1 MAKLYASDANFGVSF
16 KFTTARPL
24 DDRLVVDTVNDLY
37 NLATW
42 DYNPKTK
49 VCALYKGLTVSTAGG
64 TLYTY
69 IGEAGDTDEF
79 KAAVAGG
86 SIPKNLWKVQGGEV
100 QGQIGDLTDR
110 VGTLET
116 NVRKNTEDIK
126 TVKETADK
134 AVVANAAITKS
145 TDFSVVKYDA
155 KGLVTEGKVLTAAEV
170 PGLSELTEKVNKIGV
185 AAKETANAGYLK
197 SYTFTGPNGTS
208 IDIDIPKDLVV
219 KSGEVITA
227 TTETGLVKGDKYIK
241 LTIANQDESPIY
253 IAVKD
258 LVDVYTAQANAAKVQ
273 LAISGTNEIS
283 ATIKAGSIAKT
294 DLTTAVQGSLDKAD
308 AAAPK
313 TALDAVNEEI
323 AKIKTDVAAHGV
335 KSVKASGTGYVTAK
349 ATTDTKTG
357 EATITV
363 ASTPELATA
372 VTAATSALQAGDI
385 KAGTGMLTLNVKG
398 TTVTVPHGSM
408 AEADADTYLTKDAT
422 NEAINAKAEEI
433 NGTIN
438 TTKADLEG
446 KITALENAKLTKGA
460 GISIENNS
468 IAVDKL
474 TVTNTPTLSVDSK
487 LTNQNKYAVY
497 NNPLVGEADK
507 YVDSA
512 TLASTVNNTNE
523 QVAKGLNEL
532 HDGVYEIATN
542 LDSKIDIVKVN
553 GVTCT
558 KAHGTVDEEKDL
570 QIATVTL
577 DATKIEYTTGV
588 SVAAQLKTLTDT
600 LQWTE
605 VSASQA

>member
-1 MAKLYASDANFGVSF
+1 MGKLYASNANFGVSF
-16 KFTTARPL
+16 KFGKALPL
-24 DDRLVVDTVNDLY
+24 DDRLVVNTVNDLY

-42 DYNPKTK
+42 DWNETSG
-49 VCALYKGLTVSTAGG
+49 CALYKGLTVSTAGG

-69 IGEAGDTDEF
+69 IGEAGDTAEF
-79 KAAVAGG
+79 KTAVAGG

-100 QGQIGDLTDR
+100 QGQIGDLIGR

-116 NVRKNTEDIK
+116 NVNKNTEDIK
-126 TVKETADK
+126 TVKATADK
-134 AVVANAAITKS
+134 AVVANDTITAA

-170 PGLSELTEKVNKIGV
+170 PGLSALETKVNKIGV
-185 AAKETANAGYLK
+185 TAKETANAGYLK
-197 SYTFTGPNGTS
+197 SYTFTGPDGTP

-258 LVDVYTAQANAAKVQ
+258 LVDVYTTQANAAQIQ

-283 ATIKAGSIAKT
+283 ATIKPGSIAKT
-294 DLTTAVQGSLDKAD
+294 DLATAVQGSLDKAD
-308 AAAPK
+308 AAAPQS
-313 TALDAVNEEI
+313 ALDAANAEI

-335 KSVKASGTGYVTAK
+335 KSVTASGTGYVTAS
-349 ATTDTKTG
+349 AVTDDAG
-357 EATITV
+357 VATITV
-363 ASTPELATA
+363 ASTDALATA
-372 VTAATSALQAGDI
+372 VTAATSALQAGDV

-398 TTVTVPHGSM
+398 TPVIVPHGSM
-408 AEADADTYLTKDAT
+408 AEANAADYLTKEAT

-438 TTKADLEG
+438 TAKADLQV
-446 KITALENAKLTKGA
+446 KITALENAKLTAGA
-460 GISIENNS
+460 GISIENNN

-474 TVTNTPTLSVDSK
+474 VVTNAPTLSVDSH
-487 LTNQNKYAVY
+487 LTSQDKYAVY
-497 NNPLVGEADK
+497 NNRLVGEADK
-507 YVDSA
+507 YVDSV
-512 TLASTVNNTNE
+512 TLASAVNNTND
-523 QVAKGLNEL
+523 QVVKGLNEL
-532 HDGVYEIATN
+532 HDGIYEIATN

-553 GVTCT
+553 GVSCT
-558 KAHGTVDEEKDL
+558 KALGTDGAEKGL

-577 DATKIEYTTGV
+577 GAARIEYIKGV
-588 SVAAQLKTLTDT
+588 SVADQLKTLTDT
-600 LQWTE
+600 LQWAE
-605 VSASQA
+605 VSAPQS

>member
-1 MAKLYASDANFGVSF
+1 MAKLYASKAEFGVSF

-24 DDRLVVDTVNDLY
+24 DDRLVVDQATDIY
-37 NLATW
+37 DPATW
-42 DYNPKTK
+42 GGADKCT
-49 VCALYKGLTVSTAGG
+49 LYTGLTVATSGG

-69 IGEAGDTDEF
+69 TGPAGDAGFADSL
-79 KAAVAGG
+79 VAGK
-86 SIPKNLWKVQGGEV
+86 IPAENWKVQGGDTQAEV
-100 QGQIGDLTDR
+100 GNLSDKVTK
-110 VGTLET
+110 LET
-116 NVRKNTEDIK
+116 ANTENKNAIAA
-126 TVKETADK
+126 VKATADK
-134 AVVANAAITKS
+134 AVVANGAITAA

-170 PGLSELTEKVNKIGV
+170 PGLSALETKVNKIGV

-197 SYTFTGPNGTS
+197 SYTFTGPDGTPV
-208 IDIDIPKDLVV
+208 DIDIPKDLVV
-219 KSGEVITA
+219 TKGEV
-227 TTETGLVKGDKYIK
+227 VKEGKDTFIQ
-241 LTIANQDESPIY
+241 LTIANQVAPVKIN
-253 IAVKD
+253 VKD
-258 LVDVYTAQANAAKVQ
+258 LVDVYTAQANAAQVQ

-283 ATIKAGSIAKT
+283 ATIKPGSIAKT
-294 DLTTAVQGSLDKAD
+294 DLATAVQESLNKAD

-313 TALDAVNEEI
+313 SELDAAKEEI
-323 AKIKTDVAAHGV
+323 EAIKTDVAAHGV
-335 KSVKASGTGYVTAK
+335 KSVTASGTGYVTAS
-349 ATTDTKTG
+349 AVTNEAG
-357 EATITV
+357 VATITV
-363 ASTPELATA
+363 ASTDALATA
-372 VTAATSALQAGDI
+372 VTAATSALQAGDV

-446 KITALENAKLTKGA
+446 KITALENAKLTAGA
-460 GISIENNS
+460 GISIENNN

-474 TVTNTPTLSVDSK
+474 AVTNAPTLSVDSK
-487 LTNQNKYAVY
+487 LTSQDRYAVY

-512 TLASTVNNTNE
+512 TLASAVNNTNE
-523 QVAKGLNEL
+523 QVVKGLNEL
-532 HDGVYEIATN
+532 HDGIYEIATN

-553 GVTCT
+553 GVSCT
-558 KAHGTVDEEKDL
+558 KAPGTEGAEKGL

-588 SVAAQLKTLTDT
+588 TVAAQLKTLTDT

-605 VSASQA
+605 VSQA

>member
-1 MAKLYASDANFGVSF
+1 MAKLYASKANFGVSF

-42 DYNPKTK
+42 DYNPKTG
-49 VCALYKGLTVSTAGG
+49 VCALYKGLTVSTADG

-69 IGEAGDTDEF
+69 IGEAGDTEEF
-79 KAAVAGG
+79 KTAVAGG

-100 QGQIGDLTDR
+100 QGQIGDLTGR

-116 NVRKNTEDIK
+116 NVSKNTEDIK
-126 TVKETADK
+126 AVKATADK
-134 AVVANAAITKS
+134 AVVANTAITAA
-145 TDFSVVKYDA
+145 TDFSVVKYDS

-170 PGLSELTEKVNKIGV
+170 PGLNDLETKVNKIGV
-185 AAKETANAGYLK
+185 TAKETANAGYLK
-197 SYTFTGPNGTS
+197 SYTFTGPDGTP

-219 KSGEVITA
+219 TKGEI
-227 TTETGLVKGDKYIK
+227 VKEGKDTFIQ
-241 LTIANQDESPIY
+241 LTIANQVAPVKIN
-253 IAVKD
+253 VKD
-258 LVDVYTAQANAAKVQ
+258 LVDVYTAQANAAQVQ

-283 ATIKAGSIAKT
+283 ATIKPGSIAKT
-294 DLTTAVQGSLDKAD
+294 DLAIAVQGSLDKAD
-308 AAAPK
+308 AAAPQS
-313 TALDAVNEEI
+313 ALDATNAEI

-335 KSVKASGTGYVTAK
+335 KSVTASGTGYVTAS
-349 ATTDTKTG
+349 AVTDDAG
-357 EATITV
+357 VATITV

-372 VTAATSALQAGDI
+372 VTAATSALQAGDVT
-385 KAGTGMLTLNVKG
+385 AGTGMLTLTVKG

-408 AEADADTYLTKDAT
+408 AEADANTYLTKDAT

-446 KITALENAKLTKGA
+446 KITALENAKLTAGA

-474 TVTNTPTLSVDSK
+474 VVTNAPTLSVDSH
-487 LTNQNKYAVY
+487 LTSQNKYAVY

-512 TLASTVNNTNE
+512 TLASAVNNTNE
-523 QVAKGLNEL
+523 QVVKGLNEL

-553 GVTCT
+553 GVSCT
-558 KAHGTVDEEKDL
+558 NIRGTEGAEKDL

-588 SVAAQLKTLTDT
+588 TVADQLKTLTDT

-605 VSASQA
+605 VSQA

>member
-1 MAKLYASDANFGVSF
+1 MAKLYASKAEFGVSF

-24 DDRLVVDTVNDLY
+24 DDRLVVDQATDIY
-37 NLATW
+37 DPATW
-42 DYNPKTK
+42 GGADKCT
-49 VCALYKGLTVSTAGG
+49 LYTGLTVATSGG

-69 IGEAGDTDEF
+69 TGPAGDAGFADSL
-79 KAAVAGG
+79 VAGK
-86 SIPKNLWKVQGGEV
+86 IPAENWKVQGGDTQAEV
-100 QGQIGDLTDR
+100 GNLSDKVTK
-110 VGTLET
+110 LET
-116 NVRKNTEDIK
+116 ANTENKNAIAA
-126 TVKETADK
+126 VKATADK
-134 AVVANAAITKS
+134 AVVANDAITAA

-155 KGLVTEGKVLTAAEV
+155 KGLVTEGKVLTAAGV
-170 PGLSELTEKVNKIGV
+170 PGLSALETKVNNIGV

-197 SYTFTGPNGTS
+197 SYTFTGPDGTPV
-208 IDIDIPKDLVV
+208 DIDIPKDLVV
-219 KSGEVITA
+219 TKGEV
-227 TTETGLVKGDKYIK
+227 VKEGKDTFIQ
-241 LTIANQDESPIY
+241 LTIANQVAPVKIN
-253 IAVKD
+253 VKD
-258 LVDVYTAQANAAKVQ
+258 LVDVYTAQANAAQVQ

-283 ATIKAGSIAKT
+283 ATIKPGSIAKA
-294 DLTTAVQGSLDKAD
+294 DLATAVQGSLDKAD

-313 TALDAVNEEI
+313 SELDAAKEEI
-323 AKIKTDVAAHGV
+323 EAIKTDVAAHGV
-335 KSVKASGTGYVTAK
+335 KSVTASGTGYVTAS
-349 ATTDTKTG
+349 AVTDDAG
-357 EATITV
+357 VATITV

-372 VTAATSALQAGDI
+372 VTAATSALQAGDV

-446 KITALENAKLTKGA
+446 KITALENAKLTAGA
-460 GISIENNS
+460 GISIENNN

-474 TVTNTPTLSVDSK
+474 AVTDAPTLSVDSH
-487 LTNQNKYAVY
+487 LTSQDKYAVY

-512 TLASTVNNTNE
+512 TLASAVNNTNE
-523 QVAKGLNEL
+523 QVVKGLNEL

-542 LDSKIDIVKVN
+542 LESKIDIVKVN
-553 GVTCT
+553 GVSCT
-558 KAHGTVDEEKDL
+558 KAPGTEGAEKDL

-577 DATKIEYTTGV
+577 DATRIEYITGV
-588 SVAAQLKTLTDT
+588 SVADQLKTLTDT

-605 VSASQA
+605 VSQS

>member
-1 MAKLYASDANFGVSF
+1 MAKLYASKAEFGVSF

-24 DDRLVVDTVNDLY
+24 DDRLVVDQATDIY
-37 NLATW
+37 DPATW
-42 DYNPKTK
+42 GGADKCT
-49 VCALYKGLTVSTAGG
+49 LYTGLTVATSGG

-69 IGEAGDTDEF
+69 IGPAGDAGFADSL
-79 KAAVAGG
+79 VAGK
-86 SIPKNLWKVQGGEV
+86 IPAENWKVQGGDTQAEV
-100 QGQIGDLTDR
+100 GNLADKVTK
-110 VGTLET
+110 LET
-116 NVRKNTEDIK
+116 ANTENKAAIAAIK
-126 TVKETADK
+126 ATADK
-134 AVVANAAITKS
+134 AVVANGTITAA

-170 PGLSELTEKVNKIGV
+170 PGLNDLETKVNKIGV
-185 AAKETANAGYLK
+185 TAKETANAGYLK
-197 SYTFTGPNGTS
+197 SYTFTGPDGTPV
-208 IDIDIPKDLVV
+208 DIDIPKDLVV
-219 KSGEVITA
+219 TKGEI
-227 TTETGLVKGDKYIK
+227 VKEGKDTFIQ
-241 LTIANQDESPIY
+241 LTIANQVAPVKIN
-253 IAVKD
+253 VKD
-258 LVDVYTAQANAAKVQ
+258 LVDVYTAQANAAQVQ

-283 ATIKAGSIAKT
+283 ATIKPGSIAKT
-294 DLTTAVQGSLDKAD
+294 DLATAVQESLDKAD
-308 AAAPK
+308 AAAPQS
-313 TALDAVNEEI
+313 ALDAANAEI

-335 KSVKASGTGYVTAK
+335 KSVTASGTGYVTAS
-349 ATTDTKTG
+349 AVTDDAG
-357 EATITV
+357 VATITV
-363 ASTPELATA
+363 ASTDALATA

-385 KAGTGMLTLNVKG
+385 TAGTGMLTLNIKG
-398 TTVTVPHGSM
+398 TPVTVPHGSM

-438 TTKADLEG
+438 TTKADLQG
-446 KITALENAKLTKGA
+446 KITALENAKLTAGA
-460 GISIENNS
+460 GISIENNN

-474 TVTNTPTLSVDSK
+474 AVTNAPTLSVDSH
-487 LTNQNKYAVY
+487 LTSQSKYAVY

-523 QVAKGLNEL
+523 QVVKGLNEL

-553 GVTCT
+553 GVSCT
-558 KAHGTVDEEKDL
+558 KAYGTEGAEKDL

-588 SVAAQLKTLTDT
+588 TVADQLKTLTDT

-605 VSASQA
+605 VSQA

>member
-1 MAKLYASDANFGVSF
+1 MAKLYASKANFGVSF

-42 DYNPKTK
+42 DYNPKTG
-49 VCALYKGLTVSTAGG
+49 VCALYKGLTVSTADG

-69 IGEAGDTDEF
+69 IGEAGDTEEF
-79 KAAVAGG
+79 KTAVAGG

-100 QGQIGDLTDR
+100 QGQIGDLTGR

-116 NVRKNTEDIK
+116 NVSKNTEDIK
-126 TVKETADK
+126 AVKATADK
-134 AVVANAAITKS
+134 AVVANTAITAA
-145 TDFSVVKYDA
+145 TDFSVVKYDS

-170 PGLSELTEKVNKIGV
+170 PGLNDLETKVNKIGV
-185 AAKETANAGYLK
+185 TAKETANAGYLK
-197 SYTFTGPNGTS
+197 SYTFTGPDGTP

-219 KSGEVITA
+219 TKGEI
-227 TTETGLVKGDKYIK
+227 VKEGKDTFIQ
-241 LTIANQDESPIY
+241 LTIANQVAPVKIN
-253 IAVKD
+253 VKD
-258 LVDVYTAQANAAKVQ
+258 LVDVYTAQANAAQVQ

-283 ATIKAGSIAKT
+283 ATIKPGSIAKT
-294 DLTTAVQGSLDKAD
+294 DLAIAVQGSLDKAD
-308 AAAPK
+308 AAAPQS
-313 TALDAVNEEI
+313 ALDATNAEI

-335 KSVKASGTGYVTAK
+335 KSVTASGTGYVTAS
-349 ATTDTKTG
+349 AVTDDAG
-357 EATITV
+357 VATITV

-372 VTAATSALQAGDI
+372 VTAATSALQAGDVT
-385 KAGTGMLTLNVKG
+385 AGTGMLTLNVKG

-408 AEADADTYLTKDAT
+408 AEADANTYLTKDAT

-446 KITALENAKLTKGA
+446 KITALENAKLTAGA

-474 TVTNTPTLSVDSK
+474 VVTNAPTLSVDSH
-487 LTNQNKYAVY
+487 LTSQNKYAVY

-512 TLASTVNNTNE
+512 TLASAVNNTNE
-523 QVAKGLNEL
+523 QVVKGLNEL

-553 GVTCT
+553 GVSCT
-558 KAHGTVDEEKDL
+558 NIRGTEGAEKDL

-588 SVAAQLKTLTDT
+588 TVADQLKTLTDT

-605 VSASQA
+605 VSQA

>member
-1 MAKLYASDANFGVSF
+1 MAKLYASKANFGVSF

-42 DYNPKTK
+42 DYNPKTG
-49 VCALYKGLTVSTAGG
+49 VCALYKGLTVSTSGG
-64 TLYTY
+64 ALYTY
-69 IGEAGDTDEF
+69 IGEAGDTAEF

-100 QGQIGDLTDR
+100 QGQIGDLTGR
-110 VGTLET
+110 VRTLET
-116 NVRKNTEDIK
+116 NVSKNTEDIK
-126 TVKETADK
+126 TVKATADK
-134 AVVANAAITKS
+134 AVVANTAITAA

-170 PGLSELTEKVNKIGV
+170 PGLSALETKVNNIGV

-197 SYTFTGPNGTS
+197 SYTFTGPDGTPV
-208 IDIDIPKDLVV
+208 DIDIPKDLVV
-219 KSGEVITA
+219 TKGEI
-227 TTETGLVKGDKYIK
+227 VKEGKNTFIQ
-241 LTIANQDESPIY
+241 LTIANQDAPVKIN
-253 IAVKD
+253 VKD
-258 LVDVYTAQANAAKVQ
+258 LVDVYTAQANAAQVQ

-283 ATIKAGSIAKT
+283 ATIKPGSIAKA
-294 DLTTAVQGSLDKAD
+294 DLATAVQESLNKAD

-313 TALDAVNEEI
+313 SELDAAKEEI
-323 AKIKTDVAAHGV
+323 EAIKTDVAAHGV
-335 KSVKASGTGYVTAK
+335 KSVTASGTGYVTAS
-349 ATTDTKTG
+349 AVTDDAG
-357 EATITV
+357 VATITV
-363 ASTPELATA
+363 ASTDALATA
-372 VTAATSALQAGDI
+372 VTAATSALQAGDVT
-385 KAGTGMLTLNVKG
+385 AGTGMLTLNVKG

-408 AEADADTYLTKDAT
+408 AEAAADDYLTKEAT

-446 KITALENAKLTKGA
+446 KITALENAKLTAGA
-460 GISIENNS
+460 GISIENNN

-474 TVTNTPTLSVDSK
+474 TVTNAPTLSVDSK
-487 LTNQNKYAVY
+487 LTGQDKYAVY

-512 TLASTVNNTNE
+512 TLASAVNNTNE
-523 QVAKGLNEL
+523 QVVKGLNEL

-542 LDSKIDIVKVN
+542 LNSKIDIVKVN
-553 GVTCT
+553 GVSCT
-558 KAHGTVDEEKDL
+558 KALGTEGAEKDL

-588 SVAAQLKTLTDT
+588 TVAAQLKTLTDT

-605 VSASQA
+605 VSQA